1 VPTVLIVDDS
11 AAHRTQLRE
20 VLREAGLFRRI
31 LEAADGIAGLKRM
44 LSEPLDLVICDV
56 EMPGLQGDK
65 LVRMS
70 KNARGRSVP
79 FLMLTA
85 VPDDERVSRLLR
97 QGARD
102 VICKP
107 FQPLELI
114 ARIELHLELAR
125 LQDEL
130 EAQNRLLER
139 ISSTDALTGLA
150 NRRAFDQAL
159 AMESKRSERHAQHL
173 SLLLFDVDH
182 FKQVNDRH
190 GHLVGDHVLQEL
202 GRILRD
208 RLRVTDTA
216 ARFGGEEFAVI
227 VAAPPEGALVAAE
240 RWRQDIEGQAIPDG
254 KGGSFRISVSVGV
267 ATRGDIC
274 PDAGALLAAADDA
287 LYRAKEGGRNQVVL
301 HASSGGDDGLR

>member
-1 VPTVLIVDDS
+1 MSTVLIVDDS
-11 AAHRTQLRE
+11 AAHRAELSE
-20 VLREAGLFRRI
+20 VLERAGLFDRI
-31 LEAADGIAGLKRM
+31 IEAEDGIAGLKLM
-44 LSEPLDLVICDV
+44 LSESLDLVICDV
-56 EMPGLQGDK
+56 EMPGLRGDK
-65 LVRMS
+65 LVNMS
-70 KNARGRSVP
+70 KSASGRSLP

-85 VPDDERVSRLLR
+85 LPDDERVSRLLR

-107 FQPLELI
+107 FRPLELI

-130 EAQNRLLER
+130 EAQNQLLER

-150 NRRAFDQAL
+150 NRRAFDRVL
-159 AMESKRSERHAQHL
+159 TVESKRSARHGQPV
-173 SLLLFDVDH
+173 SLLLFDIDH
-182 FKQVNDRH
+182 FKQVNDSY
-190 GHLVGDHVLQEL
+190 GHLVGDQVLQEL
-202 GRILRD
+202 ARTLME

-240 RWRQDIEGQAIPDG
+240 RWREDIEAQVLPDG
-254 KGGSFRISVSVGV
+254 HGGSFRISVSVGV
-267 ATRGDIC
+267 ATLGEHC
-274 PDAGALLAAADDA
+274 PDANALLAAADEA

-301 HASSGGDDGLR
+301 HVSAGGEDGRR